1 VLRGAAALAVAGV
14 LSPRS
19 GLLFAQD
26 EDDAPDPVRRSGKR
40 TEAA

>member
-1 VLRGAAALAVAGV
+1 MLRGAAALAVAGV

-19 GLLFAQD
+19 GSLFAQVED
-26 EDDAPDPVRRSGKR
+26 EAPTRRPGKR